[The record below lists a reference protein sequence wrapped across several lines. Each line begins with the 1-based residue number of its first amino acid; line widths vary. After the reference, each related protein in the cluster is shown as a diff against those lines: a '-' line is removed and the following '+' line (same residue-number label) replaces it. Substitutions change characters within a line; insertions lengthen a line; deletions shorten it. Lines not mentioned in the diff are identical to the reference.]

1 MNISTPFLDETLQF
15 IYNDVILNLIPEYF
29 LSFEYTPW
37 IFSIL
42 GSLCIGMAGI
52 LPLLIIPDDSKNTE
66 KRKYLLHLICITRC
80 FSLFK
85 I

>member
-15 IYNDVILNLIPEYF
+15 IYNDVILNCIPEYF

-66 KRKYLLHLICITRC
+66 KRKYTLYMRQFLLLNKEI
-80 FSLFK
+80 
-85 I
+85 